1 MLQRCHPTVILP
13 ERNSDKYYDKK
24 IELPIHTIIGASED
38 AQIKTKQN
46 ICFGNREEPAVEYT
60 AVGLSTTSGG
70 RKTTQNHMLLTTSK
84 KAEYAELC
92 QLDVLG
98 LKERKNSGKGKICQ
112 EFKDQRGQSQ
122 KRWYKTSLLWKTNS
136 NELPTNKI
144 DSLARLG
151 YFLGS

>member
-13 ERNSDKYYDKK
+13 ERNSDEYYDKK
-24 IELPIHTIIGASED
+24 IELPIHIIIGASED

-60 AVGLSTTSGG
+60 AVGLSTISGG
-70 RKTTQNHMLLTTSK
+70 RKTTQNHMMLTTSK

-98 LKERKNSGKGKICQ
+98 LKERKNSAKGK
-112 EFKDQRGQSQ
+112 FVKNSRTNVVRV
-122 KRWYKTSLLWKTNS
+122 KRDGIKQVSYGKQIAMSYQLTKLTV
-136 NELPTNKI
+136 
-144 DSLARLG
+144 
-151 YFLGS
+151 